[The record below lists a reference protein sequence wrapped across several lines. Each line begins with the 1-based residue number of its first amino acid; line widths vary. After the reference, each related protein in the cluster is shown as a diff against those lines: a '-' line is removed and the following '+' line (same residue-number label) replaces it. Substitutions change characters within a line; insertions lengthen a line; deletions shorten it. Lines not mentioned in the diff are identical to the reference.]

1 MDIDSN
7 SLLYGLDHI
16 NRVCAQINKLKS
28 EV

>member
-16 NRVCAQINKLKS
+16 NRVCAQINKLKNGL
-28 EV
+28 